1 MIKKLIPILTASML
15 LASCGGKEAQDKTL
29 RIVSPL
35 GAPSSVMYDQGN
47 NADWKSEAANL
58 IPAELQGN
66 YYDVVI
72 FDATTGLESIRK
84 NNLDFALAKV
94 ITGGNFYLM
103 GINTDAAP
111 TNESKFVAFQKDK
124 IPDKVFK
131 KIAKEKWGLSEN
143 IDVSYVTGDVSQT
156 AAVLKTGKYA
166 GQSVDYVL
174 SAEPVIT
181 GAKAELDEGVTLH
194 EIYSMRAEWKAKYN
208 QDAIVQAGVF
218 VRKSSVSSKKDL
230 LSDFMR
236 KLESRLDILVSSPLT
251 AANAMSE
258 YNADLNAQK
267 ARFGIN
273 ANLVKALQGDNKN
286 RLGIVSTSETID
298 VNAFLTNLGETQ
310 YPDSYFVNL

>member
-1 MIKKLIPILTASML
+1 MTKKFIPLFISAML
-15 LASCGGKEAQDKTL
+15 MTSCKGQAPVDQVV

-35 GAPSSVMYDQGN
+35 GAPSAVMYDQGN
-47 NADWKSEAANL
+47 NENWTSEAANL

-103 GINTDAAP
+103 GINTTELP
-111 TNESKFVAFQKDK
+111 TSSSKFVAFQKDK

-131 KIAKEKWGLSEN
+131 NLAQEKWGLSN
-143 IDVSYVTGDVSQT
+143 MNVSYVAGDVSQT
-156 AAVLKTGKYA
+156 AAVLKTGKFN
-166 GQSVDYVL
+166 GESVDYVL

-181 GAKAELDEGVTLH
+181 SAKSALDEGITLN

-218 VRKSSVSSKKDL
+218 VRKSSISSKKAL

-236 KLESRLDILVSSPLT
+236 NLESRLDILVSSPET
-251 AANAMSE
+251 AANSMSE
-258 YNADLNAQK
+258 FSADLEAQK
-267 ARFGIN
+267 TRFGIN
-273 ANLVKALQGDNKN
+273 ANLVKALQGGNKN

-310 YPDSYFVNL
+310 YPDSYFVTL